1 MKKKNDLIIDA
12 STVELSHLDPGKPV
26 CVHIGE
32 NTLVAVPERMTA
44 MEAVNVIN
52 ALTGIV
58 TPLLDAIK
66 EACGTCG
73 EQMEDEGGC
82 CPFGDTCDPDECPY
96 ADVDGPDVILSD
108 RARKQMGIPLDAKLQ
123 LLPDE
128 GEGLVCAAD
137 YDHDITDIPDQVLAA
152 LDMAGVCRGRLD
164 EAVMNNEVI
173 CHG

>member
-108 RARKQMGIPLDAKLQ
+108 RARKQMGIPLDAKLE

-128 GEGLVCAAD
+128 GEGLVVAAD
-137 YDHDITDIPDQVLAA
+137 YNHDITDVPGNMRA
-152 LDMAGVCRGRLD
+152 LFAMAGVCPGKLD
-164 EAVMNNEVI
+164 ELLMDETEVW
-173 CHG
+173 HG